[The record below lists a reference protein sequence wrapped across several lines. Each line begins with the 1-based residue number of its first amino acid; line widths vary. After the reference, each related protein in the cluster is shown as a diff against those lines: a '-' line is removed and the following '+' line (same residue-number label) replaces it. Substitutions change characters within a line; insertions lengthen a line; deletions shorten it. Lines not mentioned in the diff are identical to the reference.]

1 MALTL
6 TDLVLAA
13 YHVFLAVII
22 MARGPFTAGRGW
34 LLLAIALFGVL
45 LILFRRLPAGSRFGN
60 LVHTFYPLVLFG
72 GLYTALGTLNEGL
85 DPGRIP
91 ANEALVQGWETAL
104 FGGQPSYDLIRR
116 YPSVFFSGL
125 LHLAYFSYYPTILL
139 PPPILAAR
147 GDWDGARRVIGASI
161 TAYMMC
167 FVVFTLFPVAGPN
180 WVFDHPTGPVREVW
194 SARLVYTLLEGGSSV
209 GTAFPSS
216 HVAATFATVI
226 VAWRVWRPL
235 GWITVGPFVLL
246 TIAVVYCQMHYA
258 IDATVGLV
266 FGAAAAYLSYRFWWS
281 QAVEG
286 GRGRSKAVGGG
297 SATA

>member
-6 TDLVLAA
+6 TDFVLAA
-13 YHVFLAVII
+13 YNLFLAVVIV
-22 MARGPFTAGRGW
+22 ARGPFTDGRGW
-34 LLLAIALFGVL
+34 LLLAVLLFGVL
-45 LILFRRLPAGSRFGN
+45 LVLFRRLPAGSRFGN

-91 ANEALVQGWETAL
+91 ANDALIQGWEHAL

-116 YPSVFFSGL
+116 YPSVFLSGL
-125 LHLAYFSYYPTILL
+125 LHLAYFSYYPTIIL

-161 TAYMMC
+161 TAYILC
-167 FVVFTLFPVAGPN
+167 FVVFTVFPVAGPN
-180 WVFDHPTGPVREVW
+180 WMFDHPTGPVREVW
-194 SARLVYTLLEGGSSV
+194 SARLVYGLLEGGSSV

-226 VAWRVWRPL
+226 AAWRAWPPL
-235 GWITVGPFVLL
+235 GRVTVVPFLLL

-258 IDATVGLV
+258 VDALAGLA
-266 FGAAAAYLSYRFWWS
+266 FGVVAGVVAERMWFGRRGDAQAA
-281 QAVEG
+281 
-286 GRGRSKAVGGG
+286 
-297 SATA
+297 

>member
-6 TDLVLAA
+6 TDFVLAA
-13 YHVFLAVII
+13 YNLFLAVVIV
-22 MARGPFTAGRGW
+22 ARGPFADGRGW
-34 LLLAIALFGVL
+34 LLLAVL
-45 LILFRRLPAGSRFGN
+45 LFAVLLMLFRRLPAGSRFGT

-91 ANEALVQGWETAL
+91 ANDAVIQGWERAL

-116 YPSVFFSGL
+116 YPSVFLSGL
-125 LHLAYFSYYPTILL
+125 LHLAYFSYYPTIIL

-161 TAYMMC
+161 TAYILC

-180 WVFDHPTGPVREVW
+180 WMFDHPTGPVRDVW
-194 SARLVYTLLEGGSSV
+194 SARLVYSLLEGGSSV

-226 VAWRVWRPL
+226 AAWRAWPPL
-235 GWITVGPFVLL
+235 GRVTVVPFLLL

-258 IDATVGLV
+258 VDAMAGLA
-266 FGAAAAYLSYRFWWS
+266 FGAVAGIGTQWLWW
-281 QAVEG
+281 
-286 GRGRSKAVGGG
+286 RGRADQRLGG
-297 SATA
+297 

>member
-13 YHVFLAVII
+13 YNLFLAVVILV
-22 MARGPFTAGRGW
+22 RGPFTDGRGW
-34 LLLAIALFGVL
+34 LLLAVLLFGL
-45 LILFRRLPAGSRFGN
+45 LLMAFRRVPSGSRVANF
-60 LVHTFYPLVLFG
+60 VHTFYPLVLFG
-72 GLYTALGTLNEGL
+72 ALYTALGILNEGV
-85 DPGRIP
+85 DPARIP
-91 ANEALVQGWETAL
+91 ANDAQVQGWERAL

-116 YPSVFFSGL
+116 YPSVFLSGL
-125 LHLAYFSYYPTILL
+125 LHLAYFSYYPTIVL

-161 TAYMMC
+161 TAYMLC

-180 WVFDHPTGPVREVW
+180 WMFDHPTGPVRDVW

-226 VAWRVWRPL
+226 AAWRAWPPL
-235 GWITVGPFVLL
+235 GRVTVVPFLLL
-246 TIAVVYCQMHYA
+246 TVAVVYCQMHYA
-258 IDATVGLV
+258 VDALAGLAVGAV
-266 FGAAAAYLSYRFWWS
+266 AGVGAGWAWTRVGVGDG
-281 QAVEG
+281 QT
-286 GRGRSKAVGGG
+286 RGRRA
-297 SATA
+297 

>member
-13 YHVFLAVII
+13 YNLFLAVVILV
-22 MARGPFTAGRGW
+22 RGPCTDGRGW
-34 LLLAIALFGVL
+34 LLLAVL
-45 LILFRRLPAGSRFGN
+45 LFAVLLALFRRLTASSRLGN

-72 GLYTALGTLNEGL
+72 GLYTALGILNEGL

-91 ANEALVQGWETAL
+91 ANDALVQGWERTV

-116 YPSVFFSGL
+116 YPSVFLSGV
-125 LHLAYFSYYPTILL
+125 LHLAYFSYYPTIIV

-161 TAYMMC
+161 TAYILC

-194 SARLVYTLLEGGSSV
+194 SARLVYGLLEGGSSV

-226 VAWRVWRPL
+226 AAWRAWPPL
-235 GWITVGPFVLL
+235 GRVTVVPFLLL

-258 IDATVGLV
+258 VDALAGLA
-266 FGAAAAYLSYRFWWS
+266 FGAVAGIGAQRLWWRTD
-281 QAVEG
+281 
-286 GRGRSKAVGGG
+286 GRIGKQGNRDGAS
-297 SATA
+297 

>member
-1 MALTL
+1 MALNL

-13 YHVFLAVII
+13 YNLFLAVVIL
-22 MARGPFTAGRGW
+22 ARGPFSAGRGW
-34 LLLAIALFGVL
+34 LLLAVALFGVL
-45 LILFRRLPAGSRFGN
+45 LALFRRLPADSRFGN

-91 ANEALVQGWETAL
+91 ANEAIVQGWEQAL
-104 FGGQPSYDLIRR
+104 FGGQPSYELIRR
-116 YPSVFFSGL
+116 YPSVFLSGL
-125 LHLAYFSYYPTILL
+125 LHLAYFSYYPTIIL
-139 PPPILAAR
+139 PPPALALR
-147 GDWDGARRVIGASI
+147 GNWDGARRVISASI
-161 TAYMMC
+161 TAYILC

-180 WVFDHPTGPVREVW
+180 WVFDHPTGPVRDVW

-226 VAWRVWRPL
+226 AAWRAWRPL
-235 GWITVGPFVLL
+235 GWITVGPFILL

-258 IDATVGLV
+258 LDALIGLV
-266 FGAAAAYLSYRFWWS
+266 VGAAAGILSGWLWERVRI
-281 QAVEG
+281 AG
-286 GRGRSKAVGGG
+286 PRRRGMA
-297 SATA
+297 A